1 MDGTPFPFATRGSG
15 QSSLFSVLFFLSSE
29 HTRKRNPGIAMIIQ
43 NGTNQALGSRMPC
56 MIYIVKIRIPLARSH
71 FQARIYAA
79 MVIIQLRG
87 NISLVNSRPYDFDSP
102 SSLKCIATKDIM
114 MSIPRTRATQRMTFI
129 ILFNARNLD

>member
-1 MDGTPFPFATRGSG
+1 
-15 QSSLFSVLFFLSSE
+15 
-29 HTRKRNPGIAMIIQ
+29 
-43 NGTNQALGSRMPC
+43 

-102 SSLKCIATKDIM
+102 SSLKYIATKDIM